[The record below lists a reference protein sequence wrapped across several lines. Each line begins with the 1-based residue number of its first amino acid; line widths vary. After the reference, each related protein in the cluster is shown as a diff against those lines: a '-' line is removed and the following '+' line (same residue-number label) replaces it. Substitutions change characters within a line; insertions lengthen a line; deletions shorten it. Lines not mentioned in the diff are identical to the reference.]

1 MSYCCFD
8 GKNPWF
14 VVHNMWCS
22 FLLCFFIHKV
32 FGIVNSQ
39 IEIEKK
45 INVVSVITNY
55 GGLGWGLRIWI
66 T

>member
-1 MSYCCFD
+1 MAKTHGLLFITC
-8 GKNPWF
+8 G
-14 VVHNMWCS
+14 VV
-22 FLLCFFIHKV
+22 FYIHKV

-45 INVVSVITNY
+45 FNVVSVITNY